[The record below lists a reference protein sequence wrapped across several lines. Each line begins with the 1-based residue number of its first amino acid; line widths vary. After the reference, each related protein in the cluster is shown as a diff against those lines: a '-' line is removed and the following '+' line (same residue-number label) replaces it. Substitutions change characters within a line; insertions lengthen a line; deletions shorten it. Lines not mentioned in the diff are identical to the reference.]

1 MMIAKVT
8 AGHAAGSWAGR
19 VLALLAFAALLL
31 VAAPSFAQQAPAK
44 ADDKLLLQYLQGKAP
59 SGIDGR
65 ISIPDARAARLV
77 QPEGRSWQETQ
88 GTVKTIGAVAILGMV
103 GVLILFYMSRGKIKI
118 DAGPSTARIMR
129 FTSIERFAHWL
140 TAVSFILLAL
150 TGVNLVWGKHIL
162 LPARGPEAFTAL
174 SDLGK
179 LTHNYISFAFCAG
192 VVLML
197 VLWVSHNVP
206 NAADAEWLRQGGG
219 LLKKGVHPPSE
230 KFNAGQKLNAA
241 FSLGAIIVLLVTGT
255 MMFFSSLFPDALRTG
270 ATFVHDWL
278 ALAFVVVV
286 LGHIY
291 MAFNDA
297 TARMGMRTGSV
308 PVSWAQREHGA
319 WAAEQLESA
328 SSPAAP
334 AAAETI
340 PSDDPTAGS

>member
-1 MMIAKVT
+1 MSLSSDVAARPERLTRFSPGERWLHRSVGILMLVLILTAALLYIPDLGGLVGNRQTVRAIHEIAGF
-8 AGHAAGSWAGR
+8 ALPIPL
-19 VLALLAFAALLL
+19 VLALLSRAF
-31 VAAPSFAQQAPAK
+31 
-44 ADDKLLLQYLQGKAP
+44 
-59 SGIDGR
+59 R
-65 ISIPDARAARLV
+65 
-77 QPEGRSWQETQ
+77 T
-88 GTVKTIGAVAILGMV
+88 
-103 GVLILFYMSRGKIKI
+103 
-118 DAGPSTARIMR
+118 DAGILNR
-129 FTSIERFAHWL
+129 FRPTDW
-140 TAVSFILLAL
+140 
-150 TGVNLVWGKHIL
+150 
-162 LPARGPEAFTAL
+162 
-174 SDLGK
+174 
-179 LTHNYISFAFCAG
+179 
-192 VVLML
+192 
-197 VLWVSHNVP
+197 
-206 NAADAEWLRQGGG
+206 EWLRRRDRRSGRIP
-219 LLKKGVHPPSE
+219 VD